1 MVNYMANF
9 VPNLSVKT
17 TAPRQL
23 LLEKN
28 DWQWEAEQARE
39 WQNIKDFLT
48 TEPLLK
54 FYDPATKSKIS
65 SDASNDGLRA

>member
-1 MVNYMANF
+1 MPVPATKEDVQGALGMVNYMANF

-28 DWQWEAEQARE
+28 DWQCEAEQA
-39 WQNIKDFLT
+39 K
-48 TEPLLK
+48 
-54 FYDPATKSKIS
+54 
-65 SDASNDGLRA
+65 